1 MSELASSGEHASSVI
16 SAQVRHVE
24 ALLESRGLLDA
35 GEIDTR
41 IDEFLAGGSP
51 ANGARVV
58 ARAWVDPGFAER
70 LLADANAALLE
81 LGLTMAAGLQE
92 QRLKVVAN
100 TADEHNVVVC
110 TLCSCYP
117 IALLGPSPSWY
128 KSEAYRSRVVRDPRA
143 VLREFGWE
151 PPAGIRIT
159 VWDASAESRYMVVP
173 RRPQGTEAMTE
184 EELAG
189 LVSRNGLI
197 GTAAV

>member
-1 MSELASSGEHASSVI
+1 MSGTHESSAI
-16 SAQVRHVE
+16 SAQVRSLE
-24 ALLESRGLLDA
+24 ALLEDRGLLEP
-35 GEIDTR
+35 GEIDLR

-51 ANGARVV
+51 ANGARIV

-70 LLADANAALLE
+70 LLADANTAIGE
-81 LGLTMAAGLQE
+81 VGLSMAGALQE

-128 KSEAYRSRVVRDPRA
+128 KSEAYRSRVVRDPRG
-143 VLREFGWE
+143 VLREFGLE
-151 PPAGIRIT
+151 LPAST
-159 VWDASAESRYMVVP
+159 AVAVWDASAESRYMVLP
-173 RRPQGTEAMTE
+173 RRPEGTDGLSE

-189 LVSRNGLI
+189 LVTRKGLI
-197 GTAAV
+197 GTAAL

>member
-1 MSELASSGEHASSVI
+1 MSGDHGSSLI

-35 GEIDTR
+35 GEVDTR

-51 ANGARVV
+51 ANGARIV
-58 ARAWVDPGFAER
+58 ARAWVDPAFAER
-70 LLADANAALLE
+70 LLADANTAIRE
-81 LGLTMAAGLQE
+81 IGLSMAGGLQE

-100 TADEHNVVVC
+100 SAEEHNVVVC

-128 KSEAYRSRVVRDPRA
+128 KSEAYRSRVVRDPRG
-143 VLREFGWE
+143 VLAEFGLE
-151 PPAGIRIT
+151 LPAGT
-159 VWDASAESRYMVVP
+159 SVAVWDASAESRYMVLP
-173 RRPQGTEAMTE
+173 RRPEGTGELTEA
-184 EELAG
+184 ELAA
-189 LVSRNGLI
+189 LVTRKGLI